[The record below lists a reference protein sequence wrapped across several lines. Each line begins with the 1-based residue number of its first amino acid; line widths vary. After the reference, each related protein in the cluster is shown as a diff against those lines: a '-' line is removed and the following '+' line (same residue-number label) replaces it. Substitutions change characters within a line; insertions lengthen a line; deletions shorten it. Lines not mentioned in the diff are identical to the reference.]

1 MIIIRRKKLSFKV
14 KVWIIIIFVSI
25 MVNIF
30 IYAFD
35 KIVTPTILCVANVE
49 VKRKAMETI
58 NRAVINKYLESFKYD
73 DIIQIEKD
81 NLGSITLVKSDT
93 LKLNKLAC
101 DVALESQ
108 QKLKEMGNVG
118 IEIPIGYI
126 TKNNILSYFGPNIT
140 IKMEPIGYIETKY
153 ISNFESAGF
162 NQTRHKIYIQ
172 VKSNIRVIIPTESED
187 VELINE
193 IPVCETIIV
202 GKIPQNFLGG
212 DLDSSGFRIKG
223 N

>member
-1 MIIIRRKKLSFKV
+1 MRIIRRRRTSLKIKI
-14 KVWIIIIFVSI
+14 WIFIIFIGI
-25 MVNIF
+25 MANVF
-30 IYAFD
+30 AYAFD
-35 KIVTPTILCVANVE
+35 KIVTPTVLSVANVE
-49 VKRKAMETI
+49 MKRKVMETI
-58 NRAVINKYLESFKYD
+58 NRSVVNKYSESFQYD

-81 NLGSITLVKSDT
+81 NLGNITVLKSDT

-108 QKLKEMGNVG
+108 QKLKEMGSVG
-118 IEIPIGYI
+118 IKIPMGYI

-140 IKMEPIGYIETKY
+140 VKMEPIGYIETKY

-162 NQTRHKIYIQ
+162 NQTRHKVYIQ
-172 VKSNIRVIIPTESED
+172 VKSNIRVIIPTQSED
-187 VELINE
+187 VEIISE

-202 GKIPQNFLGG
+202 GKIPENFLGG
-212 DLDSSGFRIKG
+212 GLDNSGFRIRG